1 MVGYAMT
8 ALLSLLRRFFQYT
21 LGFLIMVPSFL
32 VVLAGINFLASE
44 VTGLHLVITLA
55 AVCAFLF
62 GLWLQV
68 RD

>member
-1 MVGYAMT
+1 
-8 ALLSLLRRFFQYT
+8 
-21 LGFLIMVPSFL
+21 MVPSFL
-32 VVLAGINFLASE
+32 IVLAGFKTLSDTVTAVPLA
-44 VTGLHLVITLA
+44 ITIA